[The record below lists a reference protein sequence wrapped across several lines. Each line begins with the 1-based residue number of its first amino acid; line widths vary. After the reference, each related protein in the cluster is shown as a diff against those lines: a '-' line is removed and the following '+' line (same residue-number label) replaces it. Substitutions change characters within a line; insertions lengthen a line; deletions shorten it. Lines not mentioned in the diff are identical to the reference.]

1 MRKAFK
7 KNYFS
12 IFAYPVTINRSKSN
26 RGNAFLYILVAVV
39 LFGALIFALSR
50 GGQQNSGVAEL
61 DSGRAKVA
69 ANEILS
75 YAATAANNL
84 TQMDS
89 SGITADQ
96 IDFMLPNDSDFNTDA
111 PANPNIHKLF
121 HPSGGGL
128 GYKSLPQDANDDD
141 GVGLAAGYYIGRFNN
156 IEWTP
161 TTAPDI
167 IFAAYEIKTPVCAE
181 INRKLTGS
189 TVIPTVSGDSLEN
202 FFIEASLH
210 SGANAPF
217 EVANC
222 AACEEKPALCVA
234 NAAGKNLFYSIL
246 AAE

>member
-1 MRKAFK
+1 MRIE
-7 KNYFS
+7 N
-12 IFAYPVTINRSKSN
+12 INQLHSE

-50 GGQQNSGVAEL
+50 GEQQNGGLAEL
-61 DSGRAKVA
+61 DSGRAKVS

-75 YAATAANNL
+75 YAATAANNI
-84 TQMDS
+84 TQME
-89 SGITADQ
+89 SGGLTPDR
-96 IDFMLPNDSDFNTDA
+96 IDFMLPNDSDFNTDT
-111 PANPNIHKLF
+111 PAHPNIHKLF

-128 GYKSLPQDANDDD
+128 GYKALPQDANDDD
-141 GVGLAAGYYIGRFNN
+141 GAGLAAGYYIGRFNN

-189 TVIPTVSGDSLEN
+189 TAIPTISGDSLEN
-202 FFIEASLH
+202 FFIEAGLH
-210 SGANAPF
+210 SGVNAPF

-246 AAE
+246 EAE